1 MSNINIETDTSQ
13 RFARLPEPSRI
24 RETSN
29 TYSRIRFRL
38 GVFSVP
44 DLVLD
49 SLSYLFSVSVLD
61 LVLFKV
67 FLSTGFGFGT
77 VKHFSDSR
85 FRIWYRL
92 GNGQIPVL
100 DSRILL
106 IPGFGFGTVASEC
119 RIRDQIRDR
128 IRNRIRN

>member
-1 MSNINIETDTSQ
+1 MSEDPDDGDSAGIDLEIVTLSVRQ
-13 RFARLPEPSRI
+13 RFPRLPEPSRI

-61 LVLFKV
+61 LVSFKV
-67 FLSTGFGFGT
+67 CLSTGFGFGT
-77 VKHFSDSR
+77 VKDFSDSR
-85 FRIWYRL
+85 FWIWYRC
-92 GNGQIPVL
+92 
-100 DSRILL
+100 
-106 IPGFGFGTVASEC
+106 F
-119 RIRDQIRDR
+119 
-128 IRNRIRN
+128 